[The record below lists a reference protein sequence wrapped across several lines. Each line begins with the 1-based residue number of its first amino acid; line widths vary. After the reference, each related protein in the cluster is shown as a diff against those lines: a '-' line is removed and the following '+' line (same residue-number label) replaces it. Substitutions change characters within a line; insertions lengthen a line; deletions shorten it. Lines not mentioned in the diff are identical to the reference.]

1 MEQTHTKV
9 NFSDL
14 LSENKISQRRLSA
27 LVGISPALL
36 TMMLKGERTFQF
48 RHRDNIARIFNVQED
63 SIIWT
68 K

>member
-9 NFSDL
+9 KFSEL
-14 LSENKISQRRLSA
+14 LSQNKISQRRLSA

-48 RHRDNIARIFNVQED
+48 RHRDNISRIFNVQED

>member
-9 NFSDL
+9 KFRDL
-14 LSENKISQRRLSA
+14 LSQNKISQRRLSA

-36 TMMLKGERTFQF
+36 TMMLKGERTFQY

-63 SIIWT
+63 SIIWNE
-68 K
+68 

>member
-9 NFSDL
+9 KFSEL
-14 LSENKISQRRLSA
+14 LSQNKISQRRLSA

-48 RHRDNIARIFNVQED
+48 RHRDNISRIFNVQED
-63 SIIWT
+63 SIIWNE
-68 K
+68 

>member
-9 NFSDL
+9 KFSEL
-14 LSENKISQRRLSA
+14 LSQNKISQRRLSA

-48 RHRDNIARIFNVQED
+48 RHRDNISRIFNVQED
-63 SIIWT
+63 SIIWHE
-68 K
+68 

>member
-9 NFSDL
+9 KFIEL
-14 LSENKISQRRLSA
+14 LSQNKISQRRLSA

-48 RHRDNIARIFNVQED
+48 RHRDNISRIFNVQED
-63 SIIWT
+63 SIIWHE
-68 K
+68 